1 MKLRYKISG
10 ALLAVFIMA
19 LAWLGWFV
27 SHDND
32 CVPAGQPGEDEASM
46 AAIRPLITAGPMARA
61 RRPPKVAESIVVSAA
76 WMTPVPVQI
85 TAVRSVARTL

>member
-1 MKLRYKISG
+1 
-10 ALLAVFIMA
+10 
-19 LAWLGWFV
+19 
-27 SHDND
+27 
-32 CVPAGQPGEDEASM
+32 M

-85 TAVRSVARTL
+85 TAVRTALAACTVWAIAPPCPAGLSAAA